1 MSDHADAQPGIAD
14 INYSRFLNS
23 VSAARQQ
30 STMKSLGLLI
40 SKSPPSLINL
50 CGGVPNS
57 STYPFKKA
65 SITMHDGSIIEIE
78 EHLMKIALNYSLS
91 QGVPDLVS
99 WLKDLQIRVHNPPTV
114 NYSPEKGQMELCI
127 TNGCLEG
134 LSKVFEMLVSPGDNI
149 LVSDPVFEGA
159 LRVLKPLGCNIIG
172 VPSDN
177 QGIIPRAL
185 KEVLSK
191 WRPEDVR
198 KPESRSPKFL
208 YTVPTGGNPIGMT
221 LSTERKKAIYQI
233 AREYDFLIVEDDP
246 YFYLQFTKPLA
257 PSFLSMDVDGRV
269 LRADSMSKVIS
280 PGLRIGFLTG
290 PKPLI
295 QKVILH
301 VESSTMHVSAFTQVM
316 TLQLLYQW
324 GHDGFLEHTDRVAE
338 FYRLQ
343 RDAILLSADRWLTD
357 LGLPHCLNNMSCYQ
371 ILYLCSRFRSIRS
384 SFSSVSFSIPL
395 FASCLCSY

>member
-246 YFYLQFTKPLA
+246 YFYLQFTK
-257 PSFLSMDVDGRV
+257 
-269 LRADSMSKVIS
+269 
-280 PGLRIGFLTG
+280 
-290 PKPLI
+290 
-295 QKVILH
+295 
-301 VESSTMHVSAFTQVM
+301 VM

-343 RDAILLSADRWLTD
+343 RDAILLSADRWLT
-357 LGLPHCLNNMSCYQ
+357 GLAEWQCPHAGMFLWIKIKNIKDTENLILEKALKKEVIFAPGNCYT
-371 ILYLCSRFRSIRS
+371 IDKSKPCPYVRAA
-384 SFSSVSFSIPL
+384 FSS
-395 FASCLCSY
+395 CSPEQIDQGIQRLAMAIREEITSGEEINGFTEENDCSQ

>member
-280 PGLRIGFLTG
+280 PGEFRGLQWLLEKKLPQERKLMDSLRKMTVHSRDVIRSRSWTFVHPQLEVKIDQRQTRYDRETFA
-290 PKPLI
+290 KPLVNQLSEWPAGI
-295 QKVILH
+295 NVI
-301 VESSTMHVSAFTQVM
+301 
-316 TLQLLYQW
+316 
-324 GHDGFLEHTDRVAE
+324 
-338 FYRLQ
+338 
-343 RDAILLSADRWLTD
+343 
-357 LGLPHCLNNMSCYQ
+357 
-371 ILYLCSRFRSIRS
+371 
-384 SFSSVSFSIPL
+384 IP
-395 FASCLCSY
+395 C

>member
-280 PGLRIGFLTG
+280 PG
-290 PKPLI
+290 
-295 QKVILH
+295 
-301 VESSTMHVSAFTQVM
+301 
-316 TLQLLYQW
+316 
-324 GHDGFLEHTDRVAE
+324 VAE

-343 RDAILLSADRWLTD
+343 RDAILLSADRWLT
-357 LGLPHCLNNMSCYQ
+357 GLAEWQCPHAGMFLWIKIKNIKDTENLILEKALKKEVIFAPGNCYT
-371 ILYLCSRFRSIRS
+371 IDKSKPCPYVRAA
-384 SFSSVSFSIPL
+384 FSS
-395 FASCLCSY
+395 CSPEQIDQGIQRLAMAIREEITSGEEINGFTEENDCSQ